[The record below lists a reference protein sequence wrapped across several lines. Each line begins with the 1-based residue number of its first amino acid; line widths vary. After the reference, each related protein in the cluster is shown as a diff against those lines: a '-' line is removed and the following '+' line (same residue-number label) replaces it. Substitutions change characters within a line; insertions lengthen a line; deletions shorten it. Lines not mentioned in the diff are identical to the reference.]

1 MNNLPPAD
9 AAAGLNAAARP
20 APILSERG
28 MAVFDMDSTLIDM
41 ECIDVIAVSA
51 GRGEQVAA
59 ITERA
64 MQGEID
70 FVQSLQERVSLLK
83 GVHLE
88 TLDMIR
94 DELPVMQG
102 AAELLSA
109 LREHRWRTVLVS
121 GGFTWFADELARR
134 FHFDVVVS
142 NFLDFDDNDRLTG
155 KLGGKIVD
163 AQVKADTLAQLTAQY
178 GLPRSQV
185 MAVGDGANDIPMLQ
199 AAGFGVAFMA
209 KPALR
214 EVADYCLDDKDLSRI
229 LDILR

>member
-1 MNNLPPAD
+1 MNNLPSAEVSAGTPAT
-9 AAAGLNAAARP
+9 ARP

-41 ECIDVIAVSA
+41 ECIDAIAAST
-51 GRGEQVAA
+51 GCGDKVAA

-64 MQGEID
+64 MRGDID
-70 FVQSLQERVSLLK
+70 FEQSLRERVSLLK

-88 TLDMIR
+88 VLDIIR
-94 DELPVMQG
+94 DELPVMPG
-102 AAELLSA
+102 TAELLRV
-109 LREHRWRTVLVS
+109 LRERRWRTVLVS

-134 FHFDVVVS
+134 FNFDVVVS
-142 NFLDFDDNDRLTG
+142 NFLEFGEDDLLTG
-155 KLGGKIVD
+155 TLGGRIVD
-163 AQVKADTLAQLTAQY
+163 AQVKADTLVQLTAQY

-185 MAVGDGANDIPMLQ
+185 LAVGDGANDIPMLQ

-214 EVADYCLDDKDLSRI
+214 EVADYCLDEKDLSLI
-229 LDILR
+229 LNLLR